1 MNVVDRNDSLRAK
14 FDLVSVR
21 RAGLTTDE
29 RHGLKGV
36 QEMSDRADRLRELVS
51 DVAAAY
57 FSNTHVSPTEIAGVL
72 DQIATSL
79 GAIGEAPAEAEAE
92 AAGYEPRLTPA
103 QIRNSVKPDGIVSFE
118 DGKSYKTLRR
128 HLSSLGMTP
137 PQYLQKWGLPSDY
150 PMVAPNLSAMRSELA
165 RSMRLGQTAAAAQE
179 PISGSRRKPREK
191 QLPR

>member
-1 MNVVDRNDSLRAK
+1 
-14 FDLVSVR
+14 
-21 RAGLTTDE
+21 
-29 RHGLKGV
+29 
-36 QEMSDRADRLRELVS
+36 MSDRADRLRELVS

-79 GAIGEAPAEAEAE
+79 GAIGEAPAEAAPKAE
-92 AAGYEPRLTPA
+92 AAGHEPHLTPA

-165 RSMRLGQTAAAAQE
+165 RSMRLGQTAAAAQA

-191 QLPR
+191 QLSR